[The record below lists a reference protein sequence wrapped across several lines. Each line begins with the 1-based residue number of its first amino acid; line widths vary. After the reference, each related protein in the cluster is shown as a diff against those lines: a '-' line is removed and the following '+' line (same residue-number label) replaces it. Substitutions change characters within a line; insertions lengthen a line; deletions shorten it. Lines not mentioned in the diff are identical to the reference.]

1 MPESHPT
8 SRTRL
13 EEDMKRFGL
22 SSDAIRML
30 DADIEWVTLFRRD
43 QVKEAYTLLY
53 RAGLLPE
60 MMSYIRANP
69 HEPVD
74 FPLFQL
80 QYMIAWTARDSGLTG
95 IRVPVDATGLRI
107 AVVGGGPTGLA
118 AAVRL
123 LEKGHTVDLYEREQQ
138 LGGAP
143 ALVYCEERLPD
154 PADEINALLKPAMQ
168 AGRLTVALGRDVSS
182 DMLMERYDTVLLA
195 TGCWNEP
202 SLGSAAGVWPALRF
216 LKEVRSGQCTHVP
229 VKVTLLCGG
238 DAAMDAAVAAKKLG
252 AKRLTLLFDCPRGK
266 AHWHLPDS
274 WFDTEGVEVRYEVHP
289 VGYRTSENG
298 AVSGVLLKEDETVET
313 EMVIEAMGL
322 YADKVNTQVDGLFAA
337 GALVNGGASVRQCV
351 QEGFDAAEE
360 IDRFLKGKA
369 A

>member
-1 MPESHPT
+1 
-8 SRTRL
+8 
-13 EEDMKRFGL
+13 MKNLGL

-30 DADIEWVTLFRRD
+30 DADIEWVTLFR
-43 QVKEAYTLLY
+43 QGQLQEAYTLLY
-53 RAGLLPE
+53 RVGLLPE

-74 FPLFQL
+74 LPLSQL
-80 QYMIAWTARDSGLTG
+80 QYMIAWIARDSGLTG
-95 IRVPVDATGLRI
+95 VRVPLDATGLRI

-123 LEKGHTVDLYEREQQ
+123 LEQGHTVDLYEREQQ

-143 ALVYCEERLPD
+143 ALVYCEDRLPD
-154 PADEINALLKPAMQ
+154 PTDEINALLTPAIQ
-168 AGRLTVALGRDVSS
+168 ARRLTVALGRDVSS
-182 DMLMERYDTVLLA
+182 DMLMERYDAVLLA

-216 LKEVRSGQCTHVP
+216 LKAVRSGQCTHVP
-229 VKVTLLCGG
+229 DKVTLLCGG
-238 DAAMDAAVAAKKLG
+238 DAAMDAAVAAKTLG
-252 AKRLTLLFDCPRGK
+252 AKRLILLFDCSREK

-289 VGYRTSENG
+289 VGYRTSDNG
-298 AVSGVLLKEDETVET
+298 AVSGVQLEEDETVET

-322 YADKVNTQVDGLFAA
+322 YADKVNTQVDGLFVA
-337 GALVNGGASVRQCV
+337 GALVNGGSSVRQCV